1 MLNALVFMN
10 MIIGVIIDVIIESN
24 DEKTPE
30 NIRLL
35 NEINT
40 RIERIE
46 EDLKQK

>member
-1 MLNALVFMN
+1 MN

-35 NEINT
+35 NEIK
-40 RIERIE
+40 
-46 EDLKQK
+46 LKFMK